1 MEYLHSESQI
11 YANTIM
17 KKRLVALWGK
27 IRVYAWWIVYL
38 LIAAAGLYLIGK
50 PVISLIDTSIDIHAL
65 NKEKE
70 KYEKIIEENNTFL
83 ENLKSREFLEQ
94 YARETYYMQNPNE
107 QIYIIE

>member
-1 MEYLHSESQI
+1 MEHLHSEPQI

-17 KKRLVALWGK
+17 KRWFIALWER

-50 PVISLIDTSIDIHAL
+50 PVISLIDTSIRMHTL

-70 KYEKIIEENNTFL
+70 EYEQIIKENNTFL
-83 ENLKSREFLEQ
+83 ENLKSKEFLEQ
-94 YARETYYMQNPNE
+94 YARETYYMQNPDE
-107 QIYIIE
+107 QIYIVE

>member
-1 MEYLHSESQI
+1 
-11 YANTIM
+11 M
-17 KKRLVALWGK
+17 KKRLAELWGK